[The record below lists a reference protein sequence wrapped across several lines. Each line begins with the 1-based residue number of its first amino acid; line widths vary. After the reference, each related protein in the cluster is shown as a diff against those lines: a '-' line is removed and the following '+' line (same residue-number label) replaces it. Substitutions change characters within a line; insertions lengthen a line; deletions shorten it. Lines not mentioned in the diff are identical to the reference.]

1 MLLISQGDKYMTI
14 PTIEKIYHKYRVPLF
29 RYFYK
34 MGGDY
39 HLAEELTQETFY
51 RATYSL
57 NGFRG
62 DSAISTWL
70 FRIAFFVYS
79 GHQRSRSREVDLVEG
94 DYIPDSRRLNDPARA
109 LDEAESQR
117 LMLHILD
124 ELPPDYRA
132 VIILREVESLSFD
145 EIGQVLNKSPAT
157 ARVTLFRARQ
167 KYRQIYIKL
176 TEGDDQ

>member
-1 MLLISQGDKYMTI
+1 MTI

-29 RYFYK
+29 RYFYR

-62 DSAISTWL
+62 ESAISTWL

-79 GHQRSRSREVDLVEG
+79 GHRRNRTREVSLAEWDKITDPRKSV
-94 DYIPDSRRLNDPARA
+94 DPARA
-109 LDEAESQR
+109 LDEAESRR
-117 LMLHILD
+117 LARRILD
-124 ELPPDYRA
+124 ELPPEYRA
-132 VIILREVESLSFD
+132 VIILREVEDLSFD
-145 EIGQVLNKSPAT
+145 EIGQILNKSPAT

-167 KYRQIYIKL
+167 KYRQIHIKL
-176 TEGDDQ
+176 TEGDEQ

>member
-1 MLLISQGDKYMTI
+1 MTM

-29 RYFYK
+29 RYFYR

-79 GHQRSRSREVDLVEG
+79 GHQRSRSREVSLAEEDR
-94 DYIPDSRRLNDPARA
+94 IPDPGGAFDPARA
-109 LDEAESQR
+109 LDEAENRR
-117 LMLHILD
+117 LVLRILD
-124 ELPPDYRA
+124 DLSPEYRA
-132 VIILREVESLSFD
+132 VIILREVEGLSFD